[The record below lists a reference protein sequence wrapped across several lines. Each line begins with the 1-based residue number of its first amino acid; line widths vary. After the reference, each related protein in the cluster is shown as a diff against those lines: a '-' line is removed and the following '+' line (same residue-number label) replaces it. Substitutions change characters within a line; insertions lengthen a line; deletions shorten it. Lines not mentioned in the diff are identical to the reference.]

1 MELTTESRQHIEHVA
16 GEALTQLDS
25 IAAAAKSKL
34 HDGRTLGSDALAS
47 INTMT
52 SSSAIQKLDQ
62 ISQANRESYQVLAAE
77 PAIARVV
84 VVDEEGEERTYY
96 ICRTTPVSGF
106 PNLASYRAPVG
117 RLASL
122 AIGAEFT
129 LPNGTVVEV
138 LERAQLRPAAMADG
152 WDSRDTVVEA
162 EHFGPLTIESLRAL
176 LTEVAGAEVTED
188 ILGQLLAEETVKAN
202 IVDGVRRSVITK
214 MGLRDQPVLDQ
225 YQDEI
230 FRLPLDKRLLILGP
244 PGTGKTTT
252 LIRRLGQKLDTAF
265 LEESEQRLVET
276 VSAAQGIA
284 HVNSW
289 LMFTPTE
296 LLKQYLKEAFAREG
310 VPASDLRIRTWQ
322 DYRRELARNAFGV
335 LRTASGGGTFVL
347 KDSLPSL
354 SEAALDR
361 PIQWFDDF
369 DAWQRNAY
377 VQELHEAAALLHDAK
392 SPEVESLG
400 ARLQDILVRAGDGA
414 LAATFGSLAAELPKV
429 QALVASL
436 KDASDGKI
444 KAALNLQLNRNRALL
459 DELARFIDGLQQA
472 QTIDADEQ
480 DELDADE
487 EEDTTAPRTG
497 RAAALTA
504 YMQAVRAQARSAASK
519 RAVSKT
525 SRNGKIIEWLADRGL
540 TETDRAEVGASLLV
554 QTNARRF
561 VNPVKRYLD
570 GIPKRYRAFRRD
582 RQQAGNWYRNEGFE
596 ARDIHPLELDIVLL
610 AILRAAGDLISR
622 PNVQRDIDSPA
633 WSALQPILGHYRNQV
648 LVDEAT
654 DFSPIQL
661 ACMAA
666 LAHPRLRSFFACGD
680 FNQRL
685 TTWGARSADE
695 MKWVFA
701 DFDIKEITVSYR
713 QSKQLNE
720 LARAMI
726 RAVGGTEQ
734 NVSLP
739 AHVDSGGVAPALL
752 EHATDTAIVV
762 SWLADRIRE
771 IERFVGQLPS
781 TAIFVNAEDDVAPVA
796 EALNEALSEH
806 NIQVI
811 ACREGQ
817 AVGQESNVRVFD
829 IQHIK
834 GLEFEA
840 VFFVGIDQ
848 LAALHPALFDKY
860 LYVGTTRAAT
870 YLGVTCDGA
879 LPPAIESLRAHFGQ
893 DWQAPGSL
901 QAGTEQ

>member
-1 MELTTESRQHIEHVA
+1 MTQSLNEESRKHIEQFA
-16 GEALTQLDS
+16 DEALAQLES
-25 IAAAAKSKL
+25 IAETAKGKL
-34 HDGRTLGSDALAS
+34 YDGRTPGSDALAN

-52 SSSAIQKLDQ
+52 SSSAIQRLDKIGQ
-62 ISQANRESYQVLAAE
+62 ENRESYQVLVAE

-84 VVDEEGEERTYY
+84 VVDEEGEEKTYY

-122 AIGAEFT
+122 AIGTEFT

-138 LERAQLRPAAMADG
+138 LERAQLRPNALAGG

-162 EHFGPLTIESLRAL
+162 EHFGPFTIESLRAL
-176 LTEVAGAEVTED
+176 LTAVAGEEVTED
-188 ILGQLLAEETVKAN
+188 ILGQLLAEESVKAN
-202 IVDGVRRSVITK
+202 IIDGVRRSVITK
-214 MGLRDQPVLDQ
+214 MGLRDQPILDQ

-230 FRLPLDKRLLILGP
+230 FRRPIDNRLLILGP

-252 LIRRLGQKLDTAF
+252 LIRRLGQKLDTAY
-265 LEESEQRLVET
+265 LDEGEQRVVET
-276 VSAAQGIA
+276 IASAQGIA
-284 HVNSW
+284 HANNW

-310 VPASDLRIRTWQ
+310 VPASDQRIRTWQ
-322 DYRRELARNAFGV
+322 DYRRELARNVFGV
-335 LRTASGGGTFVL
+335 LRRASGSGTFVL
-347 KDSLPSL
+347 KDGLTSMTD
-354 SEAALDR
+354 AALER

-369 DAWQRNAY
+369 DEWQRKAY
-377 VQELHEAAALLHDAK
+377 VQELHEAATLLHDAK
-392 SPEVESLG
+392 TPDVLSLG
-400 ARLQDILVRAGDGA
+400 ARLQDILSRAADGA
-414 LAATFGSLAAELPKV
+414 LAAMFGSLSVEIAKV
-429 QALVASL
+429 QALVSSL
-436 KDASDGKI
+436 KEGSDAKI
-444 KAALNLQLNRNRALL
+444 KAALNLQLNRNRGFL
-459 DELARFIDGLQQA
+459 DELAHVIDSLQQA
-472 QTIDADEQ
+472 QTTDVDDQE
-480 DELDADE
+480 DPDADE
-487 EEDTTAPRTG
+487 EEDATTPRIG
-497 RAAALTA
+497 RAAALNA
-504 YMQAVRAQARSAASK
+504 YMQAVRAQARAAASK
-519 RAVSKT
+519 RTVSKA
-525 SRNGKIIEWLADRGL
+525 SRNGKIIEWLGERGL
-540 TETDRAEVGASLLV
+540 TEADRVEVGASLLV
-554 QTNARRF
+554 QASARRF

-570 GIPKRYRAFRRD
+570 GIPKRYRAFRRE
-582 RQQAGNWYRNEGFE
+582 RQPANTWYSHEGFE

-610 AILRAAGDLISR
+610 AILRAAGNLLSR

-633 WSALQPILGHYRNQV
+633 WSSLQPILGHYCNQI

-661 ACMAA
+661 ASMAA

-685 TTWGARSADE
+685 TTWGARSVDDL
-695 MKWVFA
+695 KWIFE

-713 QSKQLNE
+713 QSKQLND

-734 NVSLP
+734 NASLP
-739 AHVDSGGVAPALL
+739 AYMDSMGVAPALL
-752 EHATDTAIVV
+752 EHATNAETIVG
-762 SWLADRIRE
+762 WLADRIRE

-781 TAIFVNAEDDVAPVA
+781 TAIFVNTEDDVAPVA
-796 EALNEALSEH
+796 EALNTALTEH

-848 LAALHPALFDKY
+848 LATLHPALFDKY

-870 YLGVTCDGA
+870 YLGVTCQGS
-879 LPPAIESLRAHFGQ
+879 LPSAIESLRPHFCH
-893 DWQAPGSL
+893 DWQQGD
-901 QAGTEQ
+901 

>member
-1 MELTTESRQHIEHVA
+1 MTQSLNDESRIHIEQIA
-16 GEALTQLDS
+16 GEALAQLER
-25 IAAAAKSKL
+25 IAETAKGNL
-34 HDGRTLGSDALAS
+34 YDGRTLGSEALAS

-52 SSSAIQKLDQ
+52 SSSAIQRLGQ
-62 ISQANRESYQVLAAE
+62 ISQVNRESYRVLVAE

-84 VVDEEGEERTYY
+84 VVDEEGEEETYY

-106 PNLASYRAPVG
+106 SNLASYRAPVG

-122 AIGAEFT
+122 SIGAEFT

-138 LERAQLRPAAMADG
+138 LERAQLRPNAFADG

-162 EHFGPLTIESLRAL
+162 ENYGPFTIESLRAL
-176 LTEVAGAEVTED
+176 LTEVAGEDVSED
-188 ILGQLLAEETVKAN
+188 ILDQLLAEESVKAN
-202 IVDGVRRSVITK
+202 IIDGVRRSVITK
-214 MGLRDQPVLDQ
+214 MGLRDQPILDQ

-230 FRLPLDKRLLILGP
+230 FRRPIDNRLLILGP

-265 LEESEQRLVET
+265 LEEDEQRLVET
-276 VSAAQGIA
+276 IASAQGIVHA
-284 HVNSW
+284 SSW

-310 VPASDLRIRTWQ
+310 VPASDQRIRTWQ

-335 LRTASGGGTFVL
+335 LRRASGGGTFVL
-347 KDSLPSL
+347 KDGLASLTD
-354 SEAALDR
+354 AALER

-369 DAWQRNAY
+369 DVWQRKTY
-377 VQELHEAAALLHDAK
+377 VQELREAATQLHDAK
-392 SPEVESLG
+392 ALEVLSLG
-400 ARLQDILVRAGDGA
+400 ARLQDILLRAADGA
-414 LAATFGSLAAELPKV
+414 LATMFGSLAVETAKV
-429 QALVASL
+429 QALVGSL
-436 KDASDGKI
+436 KEDSDAKI
-444 KAALNLQLNRNRALL
+444 RAALNLQLNRNRAFL
-459 DELARFIDGLQQA
+459 DELAHVIGSLQQA
-472 QTIDADEQ
+472 QAPDTDDQ
-480 DELDADE
+480 DDPDADE
-487 EEDTTAPRTG
+487 EDATTPRTG
-497 RAAALTA
+497 RTAALNA
-504 YMQAVRAQARSAASK
+504 YMQAVRAQARAAASK
-519 RAVSKT
+519 RTVSKA
-525 SRNGKIIEWLADRGL
+525 SRNGKIIEWLGDRGL
-540 TETDRAEVGASLLV
+540 TEADRAEVGASLLV
-554 QTNARRF
+554 QASARRF

-570 GIPKRYRAFRRD
+570 GIPKRYRAFRRE
-582 RQQAGNWYRNEGFE
+582 RQPVNTWYRHEGFE

-610 AILRAAGDLISR
+610 TILRAAGDLISR
-622 PNVQRDIDSPA
+622 PNVQRNIDSPA
-633 WSALQPILGHYRNQV
+633 WSSLQPIKGHYCNQI

-685 TTWGARSADE
+685 TTWGARSVEDL
-695 MKWVFA
+695 KWIFA

-713 QSKQLNE
+713 QSKQLND

-734 NVSLP
+734 NASLP
-739 AHVDSGGVAPALL
+739 SHMDSMGVAPALL
-752 EHATDTAIVV
+752 EHATNAETIVG
-762 SWLADRIRE
+762 WLTDRICE

-781 TAIFVNAEDDVAPVA
+781 TAIFVNSEDDVAPVA
-796 EALNEALSEH
+796 EALNTALAEH

-840 VFFVGIDQ
+840 VFFVSIDQ
-848 LAALHPALFDKY
+848 LATLHPALFDKY

-870 YLGVTCDGA
+870 YLGVTCKGS
-879 LPPAIESLRAHFGQ
+879 LPSAIESLRPHFCQ
-893 DWQAPGSL
+893 DWQQGD
-901 QAGTEQ
+901 

>member
-1 MELTTESRQHIEHVA
+1 MTQSLNEESRKHIEQFA
-16 GEALTQLDS
+16 DEALAQLES
-25 IAAAAKSKL
+25 IAETAKGKL
-34 HDGRTLGSDALAS
+34 YDGRTPGSDALAN

-52 SSSAIQKLDQ
+52 SSSAIQRLDKIGQ
-62 ISQANRESYQVLAAE
+62 ENRESYQVLVAE

-84 VVDEEGEERTYY
+84 VVDEEGEEKTYY

-106 PNLASYRAPVG
+106 PNLASYRATVG

-122 AIGAEFT
+122 AIGTEFT

-138 LERAQLRPAAMADG
+138 LERAQLRPNALAGG

-162 EHFGPLTIESLRAL
+162 EHFGPFTIESLRAL
-176 LTEVAGAEVTED
+176 LTEVTGEEVTED
-188 ILGQLLAEETVKAN
+188 ILGQLLAEESVKAN
-202 IVDGVRRSVITK
+202 IIDGVRRSVITK
-214 MGLRDQPVLDQ
+214 MGLRDQPILDQ

-230 FRLPLDKRLLILGP
+230 FRRPIDNRLLILGP

-252 LIRRLGQKLDTAF
+252 LIRRLGQKLDTAY
-265 LEESEQRLVET
+265 LDEGEQRLVET
-276 VSAAQGIA
+276 IASTQGIA
-284 HVNSW
+284 HANNW

-310 VPASDLRIRTWQ
+310 VPASDQRIRTWQ

-335 LRTASGGGTFVL
+335 LRRASGGGTFVL
-347 KDSLPSL
+347 KDGLASLTD
-354 SEAALDR
+354 AALER

-369 DAWQRNAY
+369 DVWQRKTY
-377 VQELHEAAALLHDAK
+377 VQELREAATQLHDAK
-392 SPEVESLG
+392 TPEVLSLG
-400 ARLQDILVRAGDGA
+400 ARLQDILSRAADGA
-414 LAATFGSLAAELPKV
+414 LATMFGSLAVETAKV
-429 QALVASL
+429 QALVGSL
-436 KDASDGKI
+436 KEDSDAKI
-444 KAALNLQLNRNRALL
+444 RAALNLQLNRNRAFL
-459 DELARFIDGLQQA
+459 DELAHVIDSLHQA
-472 QTIDADEQ
+472 QATDTDDQ
-480 DELDADE
+480 DDPDADE
-487 EEDTTAPRTG
+487 EDATTPRTG
-497 RAAALTA
+497 RNAALNA
-504 YMQAVRAQARSAASK
+504 YMQAVRAQARAAASK
-519 RAVSKT
+519 RTFSKA
-525 SRNGKIIEWLADRGL
+525 SRNGKIIEWLGDRGL
-540 TETDRAEVGASLLV
+540 TEADRAEVGASLLV
-554 QTNARRF
+554 QASARRF

-570 GIPKRYRAFRRD
+570 DIPKRYRAFRREH
-582 RQQAGNWYRNEGFE
+582 QPANPWYRHEGFE

-622 PNVQRDIDSPA
+622 PNVQRNIDSPA
-633 WSALQPILGHYRNQV
+633 WSSLQPILGHYCNQI

-685 TTWGARSADE
+685 TTWGARSVEDL
-695 MKWVFA
+695 KWIFG

-713 QSKQLNE
+713 QSKQLND

-734 NVSLP
+734 NASLP
-739 AHVDSGGVAPALL
+739 SHMDSMGVAPALL
-752 EHATDTAIVV
+752 EHATNAETIVG
-762 SWLADRIRE
+762 WLADRICE

-781 TAIFVNAEDDVAPVA
+781 TAIFVNTEDDVAPVA
-796 EALNEALSEH
+796 EALNTALAEH

-840 VFFVGIDQ
+840 VFFVSIDQ
-848 LAALHPALFDKY
+848 LATLYPALFDKY

-870 YLGVTCDGA
+870 YLGVTCQGS
-879 LPPAIESLRAHFGQ
+879 LPFAIESLRPHFCQ
-893 DWQAPGSL
+893 DWQQGD
-901 QAGTEQ
+901 

>member
-1 MELTTESRQHIEHVA
+1 MTQSLNEESRKHIEQFA
-16 GEALTQLDS
+16 DEALAQLES
-25 IAAAAKSKL
+25 IAETAKGKL
-34 HDGRTLGSDALAS
+34 YDGRTPGSDALAN

-52 SSSAIQKLDQ
+52 SSSAIQRLDKIGQ
-62 ISQANRESYQVLAAE
+62 ENRESYQVLVAE

-84 VVDEEGEERTYY
+84 VVDEEGEEKTYY

-122 AIGAEFT
+122 AIGTEFT

-138 LERAQLRPAAMADG
+138 LERAQLRPNALAGG

-162 EHFGPLTIESLRAL
+162 EHFGPFTIESLRAL
-176 LTEVAGAEVTED
+176 LTEVTGEEVTED
-188 ILGQLLAEETVKAN
+188 ILGQLLAEESVKAN
-202 IVDGVRRSVITK
+202 IIDGVRRSVITK
-214 MGLRDQPVLDQ
+214 MGLRDQPILDQ

-230 FRLPLDKRLLILGP
+230 FRRPIDNRLLILGP

-252 LIRRLGQKLDTAF
+252 LIRRLGQKLDTAY
-265 LEESEQRLVET
+265 LDEGEQRLVET
-276 VSAAQGIA
+276 IASTQGIA
-284 HVNSW
+284 HANNW

-310 VPASDLRIRTWQ
+310 VPASDQRIRTWQ

-335 LRTASGGGTFVL
+335 LRRASGGGTFVL
-347 KDSLPSL
+347 KDGLASLTD
-354 SEAALDR
+354 AALER

-369 DAWQRNAY
+369 DVWQRKTY
-377 VQELHEAAALLHDAK
+377 VQELREAATQLHDAK
-392 SPEVESLG
+392 TPEVLSLG
-400 ARLQDILVRAGDGA
+400 ARLQDILSRAADGA
-414 LAATFGSLAAELPKV
+414 LATMFGSLAVETAKV
-429 QALVASL
+429 QALVGSL
-436 KDASDGKI
+436 KEDSDAKI
-444 KAALNLQLNRNRALL
+444 RAALNLQLNRNRAFL
-459 DELARFIDGLQQA
+459 DELAHVIDSLHQA
-472 QTIDADEQ
+472 QATDTDDQ
-480 DELDADE
+480 DDPDADE
-487 EEDTTAPRTG
+487 EDATTPRTG
-497 RAAALTA
+497 RNAALNA
-504 YMQAVRAQARSAASK
+504 YMQAVRAQARAAASK
-519 RAVSKT
+519 RTFSKA
-525 SRNGKIIEWLADRGL
+525 SRNGKIIEWLGDRGL
-540 TETDRAEVGASLLV
+540 TEADRAEVGASLLV
-554 QTNARRF
+554 QASARRF

-570 GIPKRYRAFRRD
+570 DIPKRYRAFRREH
-582 RQQAGNWYRNEGFE
+582 QPANPWYRHEGFE

-622 PNVQRDIDSPA
+622 PNVQRNIDSPA
-633 WSALQPILGHYRNQV
+633 WSSLQPILGHYCNQI

-685 TTWGARSADE
+685 TTWGARSVEDL
-695 MKWVFA
+695 KWIFG

-713 QSKQLNE
+713 QSKQLND

-734 NVSLP
+734 NASLP
-739 AHVDSGGVAPALL
+739 SHMDSMGVAPALL
-752 EHATDTAIVV
+752 EHATNAETIVG
-762 SWLADRIRE
+762 WLADRICE

-781 TAIFVNAEDDVAPVA
+781 TAIFVNTEDDVAPVA
-796 EALNEALSEH
+796 EALNTALAEH

-840 VFFVGIDQ
+840 VFFVSIDQ
-848 LAALHPALFDKY
+848 LATLYPALFDKY

-870 YLGVTCDGA
+870 YLGVTCQGS
-879 LPPAIESLRAHFGQ
+879 LPFAIESLRPHFCQ
-893 DWQAPGSL
+893 DWQQGD
-901 QAGTEQ
+901 